1 LEIAVLEVD
10 RLNVAYGSVQV
21 LWDVSMKVAAGEI
34 VSVLGPN
41 GAGKSTLLLTIIGM
55 LRPMDGGAITYRNQ
69 RIDGKPPEE
78 TVRLGL
84 ALITEEK
91 HLFLDMTVH
100 DNLLMGSYI
109 ERAKA
114 QRVESLQMV
123 FDLFPKL
130 AERRSQVVK
139 TLSGG
144 ERQMVAIGRALMS
157 RPDLLL
163 IDEPS
168 VGLTPLMTNRMLDAI
183 QAVNR
188 SGVTVLLVEQ
198 NIYLTLEM
206 SHRAY
211 VLENGRIT
219 LEGKGPELLHDSHI
233 KKAYLAI

>member
-1 LEIAVLEVD
+1 VLD
-10 RLNVAYGSVQV
+10 ISRLDVAYGSVQV
-21 LWDVSMKVAAGEI
+21 LWDVSIKVDRGEI

-41 GAGKSTLLLTIIGM
+41 GTGKSTLLQTIIGM
-55 LRPMDGGAITYRNQ
+55 LRPMNGGAITYRDR
-69 RIDGKPPEE
+69 RIDGMPPEE

-91 HLFLDMTVH
+91 HLFLDMTVR
-100 DNLLMGSYI
+100 DNLFMGSYI
-109 ERAKA
+109 QRART
-114 QRVESLQMV
+114 QRAESLQMV

-130 AERRSQVVK
+130 AERRNQMVR

-168 VGLTPLMTNRMLDAI
+168 VGLTPLMTTRMLDAI

-188 SGVTVLLVEQ
+188 TGVTVLLVEQ
-198 NIYLTLEM
+198 NVYLTLEM

-211 VLENGRIT
+211 VLESGRIT
-219 LEGKGPELLHDSHI
+219 LEGKGTELLHDSHI
-233 KKAYLAI
+233 RKAYLAI

>member
-1 LEIAVLEVD
+1 MLEVKV
-10 RLNVAYGSVQV
+10 LNVAYGDVQV
-21 LWDVSMKVAAGEI
+21 LWDVSLNVNNGEI

-41 GAGKSTLLLTIIGM
+41 GARKRTLLEAIIG
-55 LRPMDGGAITYRNQ
+55 LLHPIHGTITYQDQ

-78 TVRLGL
+78 TVRPGL

-91 HLFLDMTVH
+91 HLFLDMTVL
-100 DNLLMGSYI
+100 DNVFMGSYI
-109 ERAKA
+109 QRAKGKRA
-114 QRVESLQMV
+114 ESLQTV

-130 AERRSQVVK
+130 AERRHQVVK

-163 IDEPS
+163 IDELS
-168 VGLTPLMTNRMLDAI
+168 VGLTPLMTTRMLDAI
-183 QAVNR
+183 QTVNR
-188 SGVTVLLVEQ
+188 AGVTVLLVEQ
-198 NIYLTLEM
+198 NVYLTLEM

-211 VLENGRIT
+211 VLENGRMI
-219 LEGKGPELLHDSHI
+219 LEGKGSELLHDSHI

>member
-1 LEIAVLEVD
+1 MLEVAD
-10 RLNVAYGSVQV
+10 LSVAYGSVQV
-21 LWDVSMKVAAGEI
+21 LWDVSLKVGKGEI

-41 GAGKSTLLLTIIGM
+41 GAGKSTLLQSIMGM
-55 LRPMDGGAITYRNQ
+55 LHPMRGEIRYRDRQIGGLA
-69 RIDGKPPEE
+69 PEE

-91 HLFLDMTVH
+91 HLFLDMTVL

-109 ERAKA
+109 QRAKE
-114 QRVESLQMV
+114 RRKESLQTV
-123 FDLFPKL
+123 FELFPKL
-130 AERRSQVVK
+130 AERKDQIVK

-157 RPDLLL
+157 QFPDLLL

-183 QAVNR
+183 KTVNR
-188 SGVTVLLVEQ
+188 AGVTVLLVEQ
-198 NIYLTLEM
+198 NVYLTLEM

-211 VLENGRIT
+211 VLESGRIT
-219 LEGKGPELLHDSHI
+219 LEGKGPELLRDSHI

>member
-1 LEIAVLEVD
+1 VLKVSG
-10 RLNVAYGSVQV
+10 LNVAYGSVQV
-21 LWDVSMKVAAGEI
+21 LWNVSLNVGKGEI

-41 GAGKSTLLLTIIGM
+41 GAGKSTLLQTIIGL
-55 LRPMDGGAITYRNQ
+55 LRPMQAGGITYWNRQ
-69 RIDGKPPEE
+69 IDGLPPEE

-91 HLFLDMTVH
+91 HLFLDMTVL
-100 DNLLMGSYI
+100 DNLFMGAYI
-109 ERAKA
+109 PRARERRA
-114 QRVESLQMV
+114 ESLQTV
-123 FDLFPKL
+123 FDLFPQL
-130 AERRSQVVK
+130 AGRKGQTVK

-157 RPDLLL
+157 RPELLL

-168 VGLTPLMTNRMLDAI
+168 VGLTPLMTTRMLDAI
-183 QAVNR
+183 NTVNR
-188 SGVTVLLVEQ
+188 TGVTVLLVEQ
-198 NIYLTLEM
+198 NVYLTLEM

-211 VLENGRIT
+211 VLESGRIV

>member
-1 LEIAVLEVD
+1 MLKVSD
-10 RLNVAYGSVQV
+10 LNVAYGSVQV
-21 LWDVSMKVAAGEI
+21 LWNVSLNVGKGEI

-41 GAGKSTLLLTIIGM
+41 GAGKSTLLQTIIGL
-55 LRPMDGGAITYRNQ
+55 LRPMQAGGITYRNRQ
-69 RIDGKPPEE
+69 IDGLPPEE

-91 HLFLDMTVH
+91 HLFLDMTVL
-100 DNLLMGSYI
+100 DNLFMGAYI
-109 ERAKA
+109 PRARERRA
-114 QRVESLQMV
+114 ESLQTV
-123 FDLFPKL
+123 FDLFPQL
-130 AERRSQVVK
+130 AGRKGQTVK

-157 RPDLLL
+157 RPELLL

-168 VGLTPLMTNRMLDAI
+168 VGLTPLMTARMLDAI
-183 QAVNR
+183 NAVNR
-188 SGVTVLLVEQ
+188 TGVTVLLVEQ
-198 NIYLTLEM
+198 NVYLTLEM

-211 VLENGRIT
+211 VLESGRIV